1 MSAEPPANRH
11 RSPLAA
17 PFGGRN
23 SAMTFKHKLSHRLA
37 LMRDVILAVTV
48 VLTACN
54 IPSRPSLE
62 AIASKVVISPP
73 TVVVSSNQITELTA
87 VAFTASGDTAT
98 SGLTWTA
105 TAGSVTDS
113 TVGAGLHLVRYS
125 APGAPGQYKLKAHA
139 KQGSGQDSA
148 TVTVT
153 AVPVAS
159 VTLSPASAA
168 ILIGATQQFIA
179 VAHDS

>member
-1 MSAEPPANRH
+1 MLKVHCAPAC
-11 RSPLAA
+11 
-17 PFGGRN
+17 
-23 SAMTFKHKLSHRLA
+23 T
-37 LMRDVILAVTV
+37 
-48 VLTACN
+48 
-54 IPSRPSLE
+54 IPSVYLPTRPSLE